1 MLEGKADPRRHVFQR
16 GDHFQRACLEIFL
29 QVAAAGRGRLAGRV
43 GALKGLFEK
52 SRRPGGVLGASR
64 GVWGSSSK
72 RLGAVLTCVGSEE
85 PNPRQGSQI
94 GGREESKRE
103 SALGGGGATPRQG
116 SLI

>member
-1 MLEGKADPRRHVFQR
+1 MLEGKADPWRHVFQR
-16 GDHFQRACLEIFL
+16 GDHFQRACLEICL

-52 SRRPGGVLGASR
+52 SRRPGGILGACR
-64 GVWGSSSK
+64 GVRGASCE
-72 RLGAVLTCVGSEE
+72 RFGAVLTCARAEE

-94 GGREESKRE
+94 GSREESKRE
-103 SALGGGGATPRQG
+103 SALGGGGANPRQG